1 MAELGFDAGKEEVRE
16 ERRRRNG
23 GRFSSRW
30 SSRRKGRAR
39 DGSAD
44 ESTFYSSGHSS
55 IYDGSFHDESYW
67 FASAPGSFGGRRSFG
82 SDLSALSPSPRSSV
96 PVCSLSPPRF
106 RVSHLAGCE
115 PSMVPGL
122 EPEPETR
129 SSSPSTAVK
138 LSLTKSNPPSSSKGC
153 YICYSISTPFLS
165 LDCPSKVN
173 NICIFFVYAEKLLD
187 IVKAEVHQ
195 QEGRTISP
203 SVCPIS
209 QNPRDCQNQRVTFES
224 LGDGHR
230 RWRPGSLD
238 LNAQDQNVA
247 PSSLH
252 SFYGGAAYIK
262 SNCAPSMHSRS
273 NMFPSPGTPSYWH
286 GGAGAGSYQKGW
298 CSERVPLPANR
309 GQRYGDNV
317 PLFPFNNGR
326 TLPSKWEDAERWIC
340 SPVSGDGSRRPL
352 MLPPYHRRPKSKSG
366 PLGAPPLN
374 CGSYASASRQIPCFD
389 DGKVVNFMGGGSP
402 YLAGVLVADQQL
414 CGITA
419 GGRNGLGFNG
429 GEKVCTSNFEAHI
442 DRSAS
447 MLGWLDTLVEPS
459 TSSSPADGVFRGYR
473 VDSTQEIDTMA
484 SPVNLSR
491 DVGTQMSP
499 EGSNRS
505 SPKERHS
512 SLSSPRY
519 LYDKEEAKITA
530 WENLQKA
537 KAEASLQRLEMKLEK
552 KRSSSMEKI
561 LNRLRSAQRKAQD
574 MRSSVVDT
582 QVCMIP
588 RYSRASLLAATVF
601 TVMATM
607 STSLVAEHLDWNFS
621 VFRSCLDDIQ
631 INRCYYRLTHE
642 SMSGSPFLK
651 QIASG
656 SVWPDGGGREY
667 EG

>member
-1 MAELGFDAGKEEVRE
+1 
-16 ERRRRNG
+16 
-23 GRFSSRW
+23 
-30 SSRRKGRAR
+30 
-39 DGSAD
+39 
-44 ESTFYSSGHSS
+44 
-55 IYDGSFHDESYW
+55 
-67 FASAPGSFGGRRSFG
+67 
-82 SDLSALSPSPRSSV
+82 
-96 PVCSLSPPRF
+96 
-106 RVSHLAGCE
+106 
-115 PSMVPGL
+115 MVPGL

-129 SSSPSTAVK
+129 SSSPSTVVK
-138 LSLTKSNPPSSSKGC
+138 LSLTKNNPPSSSKGC

-165 LDCPSKVN
+165 LDCASKVN

-187 IVKAEVHQ
+187 IVKEEVHQ
-195 QEGRTISP
+195 REGRTISP

-298 CSERVPLPANR
+298 CSERVPLPASR

-374 CGSYASASRQIPCFD
+374 CGSYASASPQIPCFD

-419 GGRNGLGFNG
+419 GGRNGQGFNG
-429 GEKVCTSNFEAHI
+429 GEKVCASNFEAHV

-459 TSSSPADGVFRGYR
+459 TSSSPADGVFRGYI
-473 VDSTQEIDTMA
+473 VDRTQEIDTMP
-484 SPVNLSR
+484 SPMNLSR

-512 SLSSPRY
+512 SLSQSPLSVHTIKEFKSHFPCLEIRDVQVDDRVTVTRWSKKHISRCSDSRSTDIIEWKRKTVESRTSDWEIADSEKCISK
-519 LYDKEEAKITA
+519 YDKEEAKITA

-537 KAEASLQRLEMKLEK
+537 KAEASLQKLEV
-552 KRSSSMEKI
+552 RCSSNARICNFI
-561 LNRLRSAQRKAQD
+561 LD
-574 MRSSVVDT
+574 
-582 QVCMIP
+582 
-588 RYSRASLLAATVF
+588 
-601 TVMATM
+601 
-607 STSLVAEHLDWNFS
+607 
-621 VFRSCLDDIQ
+621 
-631 INRCYYRLTHE
+631 
-642 SMSGSPFLK
+642 
-651 QIASG
+651 
-656 SVWPDGGGREY
+656 
-667 EG
+667 